1 MISDEF
7 KDEFTNKLEQYFR
20 YSVQWIKLN
29 DMKDLT
35 PAQRIEKARLENPM
49 NELVREMQD
58 LSKTIEPK
66 RRDPEPRH
74 ENS

>member
-7 KDEFTNKLEQYFR
+7 KDEFTDLLEQYFR